1 MRAAF
6 NLLICGLL
14 VLGGCESA
22 ADLQPQNSF
31 IDQTELAKSSDG
43 RSAPPSGFVSA
54 PAPVA
59 KGPTDVAEPVA
70 AAANLDRT
78 IIYTA
83 SMNLSV
89 TDLNQTLDAIRSA
102 ADALGGYLEE
112 MDSHS
117 ITVRVP
123 ARHLDELISTVGK
136 MGEVVQKQMRAQD
149 VTEEMRDL
157 NIRLDN
163 AQQIRDRLLKLL
175 DKADKM
181 EDTLKIEAELERVT
195 ETVELLKGK
204 IKYLQTQAALST
216 LTVQL
221 NSPVPQNQQIARIP
235 FPWVLELGSGL
246 VSGNVS
252 AEPAHGGWFDRGIS
266 FDLPH
271 TYVKYYQQDGLTEAL
286 SAEGMLVKV
295 QMHDNVDRAGIE
307 FWSELARKELVE
319 SRALTVTQ
327 ERDITLR
334 SGVAAHLVI
343 GTKELAGQHDRYLVA
358 IASNSQHV
366 VTFEAWG
373 PQREFDAD
381 ETAMQSAIQSLDF
394 GR

>member
-1 MRAAF
+1 M
-6 NLLICGLL
+6 ICGLL
-14 VLGGCESA
+14 FLGGCESA

-31 IDQTELAKSSDG
+31 IDQTELAKSKDSPA
-43 RSAPPSGFVSA
+43 APQAALVSA
-54 PAPVA
+54 PVPLA
-59 KGPTDVAEPVA
+59 KGPTDVAEPAAQTVA
-70 AAANLDRT
+70 PNLERT

-89 TDLNQTLDAIRSA
+89 TDLNQTLEAIRSA
-102 ADALGGYLEE
+102 ADALGGYLAE
-112 MDSHS
+112 MDSQS

-123 ARHLDELISTVGK
+123 AKHLDELVSDVGK

-195 ETVELLKGK
+195 EEVELLKGK

-235 FPWVLELGSGL
+235 FPWVLDLGSGL
-246 VSGNVS
+246 VSGNIS
-252 AEPAHGGWFDRGIS
+252 AEPAKGGWFDQGIS
-266 FDLPH
+266 FELPH
-271 TYVKYYQQDGLTEAL
+271 TYVKYFQQDGLTEAL

-295 QMHDNVDRAGIE
+295 QMHDNVDRASLE
-307 FWSELARKELVE
+307 FWSALARRELVE
-319 SRALTVTQ
+319 SRAVTVTQ
-327 ERDITLR
+327 EKNVTLR
-334 SGVAAHLVI
+334 SGATAHLVI
-343 GTKELAGQHDRYLVA
+343 GTKELAGQHDHYLLA
-358 IASNSQHV
+358 LASNSQHV
-366 VTFEAWG
+366 VTFESWG
-373 PQREFDAD
+373 PERQFDAD
-381 ETAMQSAIQSLDF
+381 EMAMESAVKSLDF